1 LERWAKVF
9 RGRSGGHNV
18 CVHGDGD
25 EVAFPEAIKIA
36 TSLRV
41 VDFWCYEV
49 EVIVFAEGEDGG
61 GPRKGQS

>member
-1 LERWAKVF
+1 M
-9 RGRSGGHNV
+9 

-61 GPRKGQS
+61 GPRKSQS